1 MEAVGPYDARV
12 FVGGI
17 GACRGAGGMALAVGR
32 FTFVLACP
40 EAFQLLGDGGPIA
53 LIIGWPLGAVVHLD
67 TGLLAV
73 EFETGASVGIWGL
86 TPKG

>member
-1 MEAVGPYDARV
+1 
-12 FVGGI
+12 
-17 GACRGAGGMALAVGR
+17 MALAVGQ

-53 LIIGWPLGAVVHLD
+53 LVIGWPLGALVHLD

-73 EFETGASVGIWGL
+73 EFETGTSVGILGL
-86 TPKG
+86 AQKG